1 MYIDVQYK
9 NSRPFY
15 CQSCT
20 KHERLSEDVQEL
32 LLNNDAETLTQIPMG
47 EFIEEQAR
55 ARNACSR
62 ARASLLTLPT
72 PSLLAG
78 SQ

>member
-9 NSRPFY
+9 NGRSFY
-15 CQSCT
+15 CQSCI

-32 LLNNDAETLTQIPMG
+32 LLNNDAEKLTQIPMG

-55 ARNACSR
+55 QAPESYELMPCIPRCA
-62 ARASLLTLPT
+62 ALLHV
-72 PSLLAG
+72 
-78 SQ
+78 